1 MLSIERTEAELLYQE
16 LRHIVGGSC
25 KMPKHLSYEKV
36 AALLGII
43 TNSSNVLE
51 DIKAA
56 GYDIGY
62 GHALKGLDYD
72 CYSNLNVGCHK

>member
-1 MLSIERTEAELLYQE
+1 MLLVQRTEAELLYQE

-25 KMPKHLSYEKV
+25 KMPKHLSYEQV
-36 AALLGII
+36 CALMGII

-51 DIKAA
+51 DIRAE

-62 GHALKGLDYD
+62 GHARNGYGYD
-72 CYSNLNVGCHK
+72 CYGENK